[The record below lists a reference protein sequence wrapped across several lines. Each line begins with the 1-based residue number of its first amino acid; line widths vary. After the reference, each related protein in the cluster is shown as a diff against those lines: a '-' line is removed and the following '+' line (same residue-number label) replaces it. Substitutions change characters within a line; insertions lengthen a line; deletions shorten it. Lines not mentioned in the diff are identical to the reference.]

1 MQKRNNLFA
10 AFAFLMVLG
19 LGACDSN
26 TSINPPADDYFLKY
40 FGHDGNQT
48 GRDLVVNADGT
59 YTLLGTT
66 TSLDSGTQIY
76 LVRADNRGNVIWEK
90 SFGGLHDDEAVDIE
104 PTSNGYVTV
113 NNLKDA
119 SGHYYIR
126 ISLWSQSGIETN
138 FAEYKVKA
146 NYDARA
152 SAVTPTSSGFLV
164 AGSTTDVSLKPDGP
178 LGTTDI
184 MDALSLKYDQTLV
197 KDLSYYDAL
206 GYSDSDAST
215 RIFESPIPGKFY
227 CFGYTDGFSNASNS
241 SLEFWSAEFDNNGFQ
256 NSEHYG
262 TLNDEYLGAAV
273 FASKVEAEVGY
284 IMVGPSENAVGDIDF
299 YIEKLTQD
307 LSPSGLFPGRLMSLS
322 LGKYSSMTQLGHAA
336 AAQTSAG
343 EYLVSGNSVS
353 NPLNGSDIFLWK
365 VGING
370 IPTWKSPI
378 LFGGAGDDTCGNVV
392 ELPDG
397 RIVLVGTMSVGKD
410 NQTKMVLI
418 KLNSNGLFK

>member
-152 SAVTPTSSGFLV
+152 SAVTPTSNGFLV

-284 IMVGPSENAVGDIDF
+284 IMVGPSENAVEIL
-299 YIEKLTQD
+299 ISIL
-307 LSPSGLFPGRLMSLS
+307 
-322 LGKYSSMTQLGHAA
+322 
-336 AAQTSAG
+336 
-343 EYLVSGNSVS
+343 
-353 NPLNGSDIFLWK
+353 
-365 VGING
+365 
-370 IPTWKSPI
+370 KS
-378 LFGGAGDDTCGNVV
+378 
-392 ELPDG
+392 
-397 RIVLVGTMSVGKD
+397 
-410 NQTKMVLI
+410 
-418 KLNSNGLFK
+418 